1 MRDTPVRIASF
12 WYLGEAE
19 LARAR
24 LAMEGISSRLENS
37 SLLLWDW
44 QVANATGGIGLLVK
58 ESESR
63 LARVVLRL
71 ARRTARGFSEL
82 QACPSCGELLPSTWQ
97 ICWHCAVEHST
108 AQASQASVGLD
119 SETPAAGLL
128 AVIAACGVLALFAAG
143 SPGIAAAALY
153 VVLAGRAMNLAR
165 PQPEVEAADRGTAA
179 GEGETKGGAASEQAE
194 ENAVRA
200 WRAAVFGAF
209 SFPPLLLYSLWLLLR
224 MERGSDLSTRGRRRR
239 RGALVLSLFTFLL
252 WCLIVLVLVWPTASS
267 WPPFYQLGGE
277 FAIPQYP

>member
-1 MRDTPVRIASF
+1 MSDTPVRIASF

-19 LARAR
+19 LARTR

-58 ESESR
+58 KSESR

-82 QACPSCGELLPSTWQ
+82 QACGSCGELLPSTWQ
-97 ICWHCAVEHST
+97 ICWHCAVENST
-108 AQASQASVGLD
+108 AQASPTSVEPD
-119 SETPAAGLL
+119 FETPADGLL
-128 AVIAACGVLALFAAG
+128 AVISACGVLPLFAAG
-143 SPGIAAAALY
+143 SPGIAAAALF
-153 VVLAGRAMNLAR
+153 VVLAGRAMSLAR
-165 PQPEVEAADRGTAA
+165 PQPEIEAADRALAA
-179 GEGETKGGAASEQAE
+179 REGETEDAAASERAE
-194 ENAVRA
+194 ETAVRA
-200 WRAAVFGAF
+200 WRSAVFGAF

-224 MERGSDLSTRGRRRR
+224 TAGGNDLSTRGRRRR
-239 RGALVLSLFTFLL
+239 HGALMLALFTLLL
-252 WCLIVLVLVWPTASS
+252 WCVIVLVLVWPTTPS
-267 WPPFYQLGGE
+267 WPPFYQLGSE